1 VSSDFDDLFI
11 IVGKDIPSEAIAKAL
26 RNKIQEEEEEEYN
39 PQDCAHCTMVGAHI
53 CEPCEGK
60 WHS

>member
-1 VSSDFDDLFI
+1 MSSDFDDFI
-11 IVGKDIPSEAIAKAL
+11 IVSSSNKKVAASVKKAL
-26 RNKIQEEEEEEYN
+26 IKKIEEEEEYN

>member
-1 VSSDFDDLFI
+1 MSSDFDDLFVVI
-11 IVGKDIPSEAIAKAL
+11 GGDKKAVASVKKAL
-26 RNKIQEEEEEEYN
+26 RKKIEEEEDYN

>member
-1 VSSDFDDLFI
+1 MSSDFDDFI
-11 IVGKDIPSEAIAKAL
+11 IVSSSNKKVAASVKKAL
-26 RNKIQEEEEEEYN
+26 LKKIEEEEEYN

>member
-1 VSSDFDDLFI
+1 VSSDFDDFI
-11 IVGKDIPSEAIAKAL
+11 IVSSSNKKVAASVKKAL
-26 RNKIQEEEEEEYN
+26 LKKIEEEEDYN
-39 PQDCAHCTMVGAHI
+39 PQDCAHCTMVGAHN

>member
-1 VSSDFDDLFI
+1 VSSDFDDFI
-11 IVGKDIPSEAIAKAL
+11 IVSSSNKKVAASVKKAL
-26 RNKIQEEEEEEYN
+26 LKKIEEEEDYN
-39 PQDCAHCTMVGAHI
+39 PQDCAHCTMVGPHI

>member
-1 VSSDFDDLFI
+1 MSSDFDDFI
-11 IVGKDIPSEAIAKAL
+11 IVSSSNKKVAASVKKAL
-26 RNKIQEEEEEEYN
+26 FKKIEEEEDYN

>member
-1 VSSDFDDLFI
+1 VSSDFDDFI
-11 IVGKDIPSEAIAKAL
+11 IVSSSNKKVAASVKKAL
-26 RNKIQEEEEEEYN
+26 LKKIEEEEEYN

>member
-1 VSSDFDDLFI
+1 MSGEFDDFI
-11 IVGKDIPSEAIAKAL
+11 IVSSSNKKVAASVKKAL
-26 RNKIQEEEEEEYN
+26 IKKIEEEEEYN

>member
-1 VSSDFDDLFI
+1 VSSDFDDFI
-11 IVGKDIPSEAIAKAL
+11 IVSSSNKKVAKSVKKAL
-26 RNKIQEEEEEEYN
+26 LKKIEEEEEYN

>member
-11 IVGKDIPSEAIAKAL
+11 ISSTDKKVAKAIGKAL
-26 RNKIQEEEEEEYN
+26 KKKIEEEEDYN

-53 CEPCEGK
+53 CEPCEGR

>member
-1 VSSDFDDLFI
+1 VSGEFDDFI
-11 IVGKDIPSEAIAKAL
+11 IVSSSNKKVAASVKKAL
-26 RNKIQEEEEEEYN
+26 IKKIEEEEEYN

>member
-1 VSSDFDDLFI
+1 MSSDFDDFI
-11 IVGKDIPSEAIAKAL
+11 IVSSSNKKVAASVKKAL
-26 RNKIQEEEEEEYN
+26 LKKIEEEEEYN
-39 PQDCAHCTMVGAHI
+39 PQECAHCTMVGAHI

>member
-1 VSSDFDDLFI
+1 MSSDFDDLFVVI
-11 IVGKDIPSEAIAKAL
+11 GGDKKAVNAVKKAL
-26 RNKIQEEEEEEYN
+26 RKKIEEEEDYN
-39 PQDCAHCTMVGAHI
+39 PQDCAHCTMVGPHI

>member
-1 VSSDFDDLFI
+1 MSSDFDDFI
-11 IVGKDIPSEAIAKAL
+11 IVSSSNKKVAKSVKKAL
-26 RNKIQEEEEEEYN
+26 LKKIEEEEEYN

>member
-1 VSSDFDDLFI
+1 MSNDFDDFI
-11 IVGKDIPSEAIAKAL
+11 IVSSSNKKVAASVKKAL
-26 RNKIQEEEEEEYN
+26 LKKIEEEEQEYN

>member
-1 VSSDFDDLFI
+1 VSSGFDDLFVVI
-11 IVGKDIPSEAIAKAL
+11 GGDKKAVKAVKKAL
-26 RNKIQEEEEEEYN
+26 SKKIAEEEEDYN
-39 PQDCAHCTMVGAHI
+39 PQDCAHCTEVGAHI

>member
-1 VSSDFDDLFI
+1 MSSDFDDFI
-11 IVGKDIPSEAIAKAL
+11 IVSSSNKKVAASVKKAL
-26 RNKIQEEEEEEYN
+26 LKKIEEEEDYN
-39 PQDCAHCTMVGAHI
+39 PQDCSHCTMVGAHT